1 MGIAASEEE
10 SVGNGE
16 TGASA
21 RASGEPDLTVIW
33 HELEC
38 GAYSIDLPLWLE
50 LAELARAGAPSARIL
65 DVGSGSGR
73 VALELARAG
82 HAVTALDR
90 DPALLA
96 ALSERAMSAGVQVE
110 AVCADARD
118 FALDGPDFDL
128 CLVPMQSIQLLGGSS
143 GRASFMRC
151 ARAHLRPGA
160 VLACAIVTE
169 LDSFDCATGDMGPSA
184 ETVRLHGRLY
194 ASRATRVHVD
204 EDTIR
209 IERER
214 RVLASDRVSA
224 SRLPAP
230 EHDVIELDCLSARQL
245 EDEARE
251 CGLTSADERIIPSTD
266 EHVGSEVVVLR
277 A

>member
-1 MGIAASEEE
+1 MGIAASEEAFPG
-10 SVGNGE
+10 SGK
-16 TGASA
+16 TGLPA

-50 LAELARAGAPSARIL
+50 LAELARADAESARIL

-73 VALELARAG
+73 VALKLALAG

-96 ALSERAMSAGVQVE
+96 ALSERAAGAGVQVE
-110 AVCADARD
+110 TVCADARD
-118 FALDGPDFDL
+118 FTLERRDFDL
-128 CLVPMQSIQLLGGSS
+128 CVVPMQSVQLLGGPS
-143 GRASFMRC
+143 GRAAFMRC
-151 ARAHLRPGA
+151 AREHLRPRA
-160 VLACAIVTE
+160 QLACAIVTE
-169 LDSFDCATGDMGPSA
+169 LDTFDCATGDTGPSA

-194 ASRATRVHVD
+194 SSRATRVHVD
-204 EDTIR
+204 EQSIR

-214 RVLASDRVSA
+214 RVLASDRGPA
-224 SRLPAP
+224 SRPPAS
-230 EHDVIELDCLSARQL
+230 EHDVIELDRVSARQL
-245 EDEARE
+245 EREAQA
-251 CGLTSADERIIPSTD
+251 CGLTSAGERFIPATD
-266 EHVGSEVVVLR
+266 EHVGSEVVTLH

>member
-1 MGIAASEEE
+1 MGIAAPGEG
-10 SVGNGE
+10 SVGNAEIGSLAG
-16 TGASA
+16 TP
-21 RASGEPDLTVIW
+21 GEPDLAVIW

-38 GAYSIDLPLWLE
+38 GAYRIDLPLWLE
-50 LAELARAGAPSARIL
+50 LAELARAGGPSARIL

-96 ALSERAMSAGVQVE
+96 ALSKRAESAGVQVE
-110 AVCADARD
+110 TVCADARN
-118 FALDGPDFDL
+118 FSLDRRDFDL

-143 GRASFMRC
+143 GRAAFMRC
-151 ARAHLRPGA
+151 ARDHLRPQA
-160 VLACAIVTE
+160 PLACAIVTD
-169 LDSFDCATGDMGPSA
+169 LDSFDCATGDVGPSA
-184 ETVRLHGRLY
+184 ETVSLHGRLY
-194 ASRATRVHVD
+194 TSRATRVHVD
-204 EDTIR
+204 EPSIR

-214 RVLASDRVSA
+214 RVLPTEQVPA

-230 EHDVIELDCLSARQL
+230 EHNVIELDCLSAKQL
-245 EDEARE
+245 EDEALE
-251 CGLTSADERIIPSTD
+251 CGLTSAGERTIPSTD
-266 EHVGSEVVVLR
+266 EHVGSEVVILR

>member
-1 MGIAASEEE
+1 MGIAASEEGFVD
-10 SVGNGE
+10 SSDTGSLTGMPGE
-16 TGASA
+16 L
-21 RASGEPDLTVIW
+21 DLTVLW

-50 LAELARAGAPSARIL
+50 LAELARVDAPSARIL

-96 ALSERAMSAGVQVE
+96 ALNQRAVSAGVQVE
-110 AVCADARD
+110 TVCADART
-118 FALDGPDFDL
+118 FALNRRNFDL
-128 CLVPMQSIQLLGGSS
+128 CIVPMQSIQLLGGSS
-143 GRASFMRC
+143 GRARFMRC
-151 ARAHLRPGA
+151 ARGHLRPLA
-160 VLACAIVTE
+160 RLACAIVTE
-169 LDSFDCATGDMGPSA
+169 LDSFDCSAGDIGPSA
-184 ETVRLHGRLY
+184 ETVRVHGRLY
-194 ASRATRVHVD
+194 TSRATRVHVD
-204 EDTIR
+204 EHSIR

-214 RVLASDRVSA
+214 RVLPGERVPA

-230 EHDVIELDCLSARQL
+230 EHNVIELDCLSAKQL
-245 EDEARE
+245 QDEARE
-251 CGLTSADERIIPSTD
+251 CGLTSAGERTIPSTD
-266 EHVGSEVVVLR
+266 EHVGSEVVILR